1 MKVMGF
7 IALTLAV
14 CLVTASAQPLFLA
27 PGITAAFTVAD
38 GIVLSSAAVAG
49 GAAATTLA
57 TIPTANLLL
66 GKGLVAAKLLLLK
79 KAIDDANNKNKK

>member
-27 PGITAAFTVAD
+27 PGITAAFTIAD
-38 GIVLSSAAVAG
+38 GLVLSSAATAT
-49 GAAATTLA
+49 AAAATLA
-57 TIPTANLLL
+57 TIPTSTILV
-66 GKGLVAAKLLLLK
+66 GKGLIAAKALLLK
-79 KAIDDANNKNKK
+79 KALDDANAKNKK

>member
-27 PGITAAFTVAD
+27 PGITAAFTVN
-38 GIVLSSAAVAG
+38 GGLVLSSAATAT
-49 GAAATTLA
+49 AAAATLA
-57 TIPTANLLL
+57 TIPTSTLIL
-66 GKGLVAAKLLLLK
+66 GKGLIAAKALLLK
-79 KAIDDANNKNKK
+79 KAIDDANNKK

>member
-7 IALTLAV
+7 IALTLSV

-38 GIVLSSAAVAG
+38 GLVLSSAATAT
-49 GAAATTLA
+49 AAATTLA
-57 TIPTANLLL
+57 TIPTSTLLV
-66 GKGLVAAKLLLLK
+66 GKGLIAAKALLLK
-79 KAIDDANNKNKK
+79 KALDDANAKNKK